1 MLVIEQ
7 LVLSASDI
15 PLASSA
21 LITLSVKAMGCVKMN
36 SIILNQRMGG
46 SILSK
51 NNSVV
56 VGVISWMLL
65 ATLDIEVSWFWLLC
79 LSACKM
85 NNKRENE

>member
-46 SILSK
+46 SILK
-51 NNSVV
+51 NNAVV
-56 VGVISWMLL
+56 VGVISWILL